1 MWTFFLDASKECLVL
16 QHGLKTISKVSQA
29 TEEELMDC
37 SLDHKTAKKII
48 NFFENDCIQIWVDI
62 WVFISHT
69 KVKLVFIATVW
80 LMNVHNKLLF
90 HCCEKA
96 NTFTLLES
104 I

>member
-1 MWTFFLDASKECLVL
+1 MICTFFLDASKECLVL

-62 WVFISHT
+62 WVFISHNNYRT
-69 KVKLVFIATVW
+69 KVKLNFVFIATVR
-80 LMNVHNKLLF
+80 LMDVHNK
-90 HCCEKA
+90 
-96 NTFTLLES
+96 
-104 I
+104 